1 MKKFTLQIIM
11 TVLVWVNNL
20 DCTEFRYWFEMPADV
35 ESYMSILKE
44 RIKLPVA
51 EIKAEIWE
59 DMFCAMSDRHISTDN
74 EILKMI
80 GKADKKINPATVIM
94 ICFQR
99 KPPGGGASPA
109 RPSGFRW
116 KFILRGRRFMKKR
129 LFTMVLALVFSF
141 GLCTVPA
148 LAYGHTGTVGRTNV
162 IACGDRSVA
171 VIDNNNT
178 LWVWGSAQSR
188 LWGDLEAAEDYFST
202 IWYDTPKRFMEN
214 AHSISVSADDSS
226 PFAVAVKTD
235 GSLWTWGWNNFG
247 QLGNGGK
254 GQPIGG
260 FNDEL
265 VQLTPL
271 KIMDNVSVVSCGLNY
286 TAAIKTDRT
295 LWMWGDTSGNHFN
308 NGRIILTHIFSPAIP
323 VKRSN

>member
-1 MKKFTLQIIM
+1 M
-11 TVLVWVNNL
+11 
-20 DCTEFRYWFEMPADV
+20 
-35 ESYMSILKE
+35 
-44 RIKLPVA
+44 
-51 EIKAEIWE
+51 
-59 DMFCAMSDRHISTDN
+59 
-74 EILKMI
+74 
-80 GKADKKINPATVIM
+80 
-94 ICFQR
+94 
-99 KPPGGGASPA
+99 
-109 RPSGFRW
+109 
-116 KFILRGRRFMKKR
+116 
-129 LFTMVLALVFSF
+129 
-141 GLCTVPA
+141 
-148 LAYGHTGTVGRTNV
+148 AYGHTGTVGRTNV